1 MSFSR
6 LLARL
11 AAQILLGISS
21 FLWLVI
27 AILDPNR
34 ADVRPLLIVGVVCS
48 LAALLRLGK
57 GGRWVPW
64 AGSIGMILPIGAL
77 AHANGASPW
86 IWVLWVAI
94 IAATE
99 RWIRDGHSVSLRD

>member
-1 MSFSR
+1 MSFPR

-11 AAQILLGISS
+11 AAQILLGIAG
-21 FLWLVI
+21 FLWMVI

-34 ADVRPLLIVGVVCS
+34 ADVRPIIIIGAVCC

-57 GGRWVPW
+57 SGRWVPW
-64 AGSIGMILPIGAL
+64 AGAIGMILPIGAL
-77 AHANGASPW
+77 AHVNGASPW
-86 IWVLWVAI
+86 IWILWAAI

-99 RWIRDGHSVSLRD
+99 RWIRDGHMVPMQD